1 MADRLNGAQQENLVS
16 ILAHDKTNG
25 KLVAQL
31 ADPAL
36 FEGEYRV
43 IAERCIDYWR
53 RHKKAPGVHTADLVG
68 DILDDPR
75 NRKAKTFERILRQMQ
90 QLSASVNTD
99 YVLQTL
105 KDFTRVQRMK
115 DAILKSA
122 EKLNAQQELA
132 IGEVEVLLADL
143 LRAREIGFDAGLRL
157 TEVDRI
163 MDWLD
168 VHFSEFMTGIAE
180 LDRRHIVPARGAAL
194 LVLAPTGRGKTWF
207 LVHLGKHGLLQRK
220 KVLHITLEMSAE
232 ECAQRYYQN
241 LFSIPKHREKIEIAT
256 FTQRKDGRIK
266 DFDRETITHKFSFDY
281 GNIRKVLKKEI
292 KPFVP
297 RGLPNLIIKRF
308 PPRALTMDGL
318 RAYLDALEATENFI
332 PDLLILDYIGIASTD
347 AKNHRISL
355 GRVFEE
361 FRAVCVER
369 NAAGVTAHQVSKVG
383 ADAQL
388 VKATHVSEDW
398 SLIGTADQAITY
410 SCTAAEERLGL
421 ARLFVAKARSEQ
433 DKFGLIITQSYKMG
447 QFVLQSAPLDK
458 DYYDYIEDQRA
469 ADEAREDDE
478 PREDDE

>member
-1 MADRLNGAQQENLVS
+1 MQENLITV
-16 ILAHDKTNG
+16 LAHDNKNG
-25 KLVAQL
+25 NLVAQL
-31 ADPAL
+31 ADPQL

-43 IAERCIDYWR
+43 IAERCIDYWK
-53 RHKKAPGVHTADLVG
+53 RHKKAPGVHTADLFG

-75 NRKAKTFERILRQMQ
+75 NRKAKTFERMLRNMQ
-90 QLSASVNTD
+90 HLSAEVNTE
-99 YVLQTL
+99 YVLKTLRDHTRLQHMKASTL
-105 KDFTRVQRMK
+105 K
-115 DAILKSA
+115 AA
-122 EKLNAQQELA
+122 EILNAKQELA
-132 IGEVEVLLADL
+132 ISEAEVIYAEL
-143 LRAREIGFDAGLRL
+143 LRAREIGFEPGLRL
-157 TEVDRI
+157 TDVDKV

-168 VHFSEFMTGIAE
+168 AHFSEFRTGIVQ
-180 LDRRHIVPARGAAL
+180 LDQRHIVPARGAAL
-194 LVLAPTGRGKTWF
+194 LILAPTGRGKTWF

-241 LFSIPKHREKIEIAT
+241 LFSIPKHKEEIEIAT
-256 FTQRKDGRIK
+256 FTQRRDGRIK
-266 DFDRETITHKFSFDY
+266 DFDRATINHKITFDY
-281 GNIRKVLKKEI
+281 NNIRKVLKKEI
-292 KPFVP
+292 KPWLR

-318 RAYLDALEATENFI
+318 RAFLDALEATENFV

-369 NAAGVTAHQVSKVG
+369 NAAGVTAHQVSKMG
-383 ADAQL
+383 AEARL

-410 SCTAAEERLGL
+410 SCTTAEERLGL

-433 DKFGLIITQSYKMG
+433 DKFGMILTQSYKMG

-458 DYYDYIEDQRA
+458 DYYDYIDDQRA
-469 ADEAREDDE
+469 ADEAAEDDE
-478 PREDDE
+478 RRDDDE